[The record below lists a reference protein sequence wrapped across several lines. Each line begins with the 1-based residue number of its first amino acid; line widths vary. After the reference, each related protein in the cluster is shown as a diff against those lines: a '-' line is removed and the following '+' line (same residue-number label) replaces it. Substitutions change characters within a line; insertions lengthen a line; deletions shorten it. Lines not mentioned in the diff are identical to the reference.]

1 MRVIKIGATILAA
14 TSALLLATAAG
25 AADVAGA
32 RSKEQCTELFH
43 HLNASGTGK
52 LTLNEA
58 AGDSAIAKELDD
70 PLIWKNGYVTVDE
83 FTPLC
88 MSGGKGSSRTPQ

>member
-14 TSALLLATAAG
+14 TGALLLAAAAG
-25 AADVAGA
+25 AADMAGA
-32 RSKEQCTELFH
+32 RSKQQCTELFH

-58 AGDSAIAKELDD
+58 AGDSSIAKELDD
-70 PLIWKNGYVTVDE
+70 PLIWKNGYVTEDE

-88 MSGGKGSSRTPQ
+88 MTGGKGASRTPQ

>member
-1 MRVIKIGATILAA
+1 MRIIKVGGTILAA
-14 TSALLLATAAG
+14 SCALLLAG
-25 AADVAGA
+25 AANAAEAGA
-32 RSKEQCTELFH
+32 RSKEQCTELFK

-58 AGDSAIAKELDD
+58 AGDAAIAKELDD
-70 PLIWKNGYVTVDE
+70 PLIWKNGYVTEDE

-88 MSGGKGSSRTPQ
+88 MTGGKGASRVPQ

>member
-1 MRVIKIGATILAA
+1 MRVIKIGGTILAA
-14 TSALLLATAAG
+14 TGALLLAAAAG
-25 AADVAGA
+25 ASDMTGT
-32 RSKEQCTELFH
+32 RTKEQCTELFH

-58 AGDSAIAKELDD
+58 AGDASIAKELDD
-70 PLIWKNGYVTVDE
+70 PLIWKNGYVTVDQ

-88 MSGGKGSSRTPQ
+88 MGGKGTSRTPQ

>member
-1 MRVIKIGATILAA
+1 MRVINISATILAA
-14 TSALLLATAAG
+14 TGALLLAGAAG
-25 AADVAGA
+25 AAEAGA
-32 RSKEQCTELFH
+32 RTKEQCTQMFK

-58 AGDSAIAKELDD
+58 AGDAAIAKELDD
-70 PLIWKNGYVTVDE
+70 PLIWKNGYVTEDE

-88 MSGGKGSSRTPQ
+88 MTGGKGESRTPQ